1 MRLTQAGGDAHGYY
15 VPQPPPPLTT
25 PLLPSPQVN
34 ETEYT
39 EFYKS
44 TFRAYDEPMAK
55 THFSLEGQVEFK
67 ALLYIPSVVRRNS
80 TTSPPRPSLNCYPRM
95 PRVLPP

>member
-1 MRLTQAGGDAHGYY
+1 MSL
-15 VPQPPPPLTT
+15 
-25 PLLPSPQVN
+25 QVN

-67 ALLYIPSVVRRNS
+67 ALLYIPSVVSRDS
-80 TTSPPRPSLNCYPRM
+80 DAALKYVLTSVYHVTFIL
-95 PRVLPP
+95 VLLESIHAHAKSATALGSA